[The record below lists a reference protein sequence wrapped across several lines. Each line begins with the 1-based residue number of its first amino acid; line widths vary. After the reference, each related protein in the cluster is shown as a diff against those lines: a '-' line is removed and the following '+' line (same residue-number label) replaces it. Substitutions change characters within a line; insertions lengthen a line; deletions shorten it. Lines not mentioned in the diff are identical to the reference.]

1 MKLSL
6 SRAQKYTLL
15 FAFIG
20 IVITALTLYSQI
32 NMLNTYERNL
42 PYMALGDHVKN
53 NVTKGHLWFEEYM
66 AGDQSLHY
74 EKDVRILFLQSEK
87 LLHTSLANGV
97 SDLGEFKDLGD
108 PESIKLIEE
117 SLTDVQALLVAADER
132 NKFKVLQVQQ
142 VSDSTQT
149 ESKEVAGGELDQRFD
164 AAYEETQATLDKLI
178 VLTRNRVK
186 ADSAFLQ
193 KLSWVS
199 VSLMVGAFTLLTFLI
214 YRYQV
219 GNDSMIESNAK
230 KLQEDH
236 HRISVVSSYVQEI
249 SKGNYTA
256 SLSLNTAEDTLA
268 ATLQNLANT
277 LSANADT
284 ETKRNW
290 ATTGLA
296 EIGQILRNNHDASAL
311 YDTIIRF
318 VVKYTKSN
326 QGGLFILS
334 EDEANPTLELVACY
348 AFERKKFMKKS
359 VNIGEGLV
367 GQCFVEGDKIIM
379 KQLPEDYIQIT
390 SGLGGANPSSVLLT
404 PLKVNEKIYGVL
416 EIASFNHYPD
426 FEIEL
431 VEKLSE
437 SIAATIS
444 TVRINESTR
453 ILLERTQQQAE
464 EMRAQEEEMRQN
476 MEELEATQEE
486 MRRKEKHV
494 QTMLDQEK
502 QRNDII
508 KKGRGAIM
516 QLTKN
521 KDIQTGN
528 WENALEQ
535 ITKTVSELIQASRVS
550 VWLYDAAEEKITCA
564 KLYAAHNT
572 SFSDGF
578 SLFRKNFPDYFK
590 AMLSEEVIIA
600 PNARSH
606 QATAGF
612 TESYF
617 TPLDIY
623 SLLDV
628 PFFNNGKIA
637 GVICC
642 EHQGEIKNWKEEEV
656 DLCKNCCDLITI
668 AYKSWQFNTLE
679 QTLKVAST
687 A

>member
-15 FAFIG
+15 FAFVG
-20 IVITALTLYSQI
+20 VLITILTLYSQL

-42 PYMALGDHVKN
+42 PYLALGDNVKN
-53 NVTKGHLWFEEYM
+53 NITKGHLWFEEYM
-66 AGDQSLHY
+66 AGDQTLQY
-74 EKDVRILFLQSEK
+74 EKNVRVLFEQSES
-87 LLHTSLANGV
+87 LLQIALNHGS
-97 SDLGEFKDLGD
+97 SELGNFEDLGD
-108 PESIKLIEE
+108 TESVEIINASMQDVKNLI
-117 SLTDVQALLVAADER
+117 VAADER
-132 NKFKVLQVQQ
+132 NKFMLANKQ
-142 VSDSTQT
+142 SANDSTQVDT
-149 ESKEVAGGELDQRFD
+149 QEQAGGELDQRFD
-164 AAYEETQATLDKLI
+164 EAYEETQASLDKLI
-178 VLTRNRVK
+178 ALTRSRVK
-186 ADSAFLQ
+186 ADSSFLQ

-199 VSLMVGAFTLLTFLI
+199 VSLMVGAFALLTFLI
-214 YRYQV
+214 YRLQV

-230 KLQEDH
+230 KLEEDQ
-236 HRISVVSSYVQEI
+236 HRIGIVSSYVQEI
-249 SKGNYTA
+249 SKGNYA
-256 SLSLNTAEDTLA
+256 AQLSLNTAEDTLA
-268 ATLQNLANT
+268 ATLQNLAT
-277 LSANADT
+277 SLSKNADT

-290 ATTGLA
+290 TTSGQA
-296 EIGQILRNNHDASAL
+296 EIGQILRNNQDASQL
-311 YDTIIRF
+311 YDNIIRF

-334 EDEANPTLELVACY
+334 EDETNPTLELVACY
-348 AFERKKFMKKS
+348 AFERKKFLQKS
-359 VNIGEGLV
+359 VSIGEGLV
-367 GQCFVEGDKIIM
+367 GQCYLEGEKIIL

-404 PLKVNEKIYGVL
+404 PLKVNDRIYGVL
-416 EIASFNHYPD
+416 EIASFNHYED
-426 FEIEL
+426 FEIDL

-444 TVRINESTR
+444 AVRINESTR
-453 ILLERTQQQAE
+453 ILLEKTQQQAE

-494 QTMLDQEK
+494 QNMLDQEK
-502 QRNDII
+502 QRNDVI
-508 KKGRGAIM
+508 KKGREAIM
-516 QLTKN
+516 QLTKS
-521 KDIQTGN
+521 KDIQAGN
-528 WENALEQ
+528 WEKAIEQ
-535 ITKTVSELIQASRVS
+535 ITKTVSQLIHSSRVS
-550 VWLYDAAEEKITCA
+550 VWLYNEEEGKINCA
-564 KLYAAHNT
+564 KLYAAHDN
-572 SFSDGF
+572 SFSSGID
-578 SLFRKNFPDYFK
+578 LFRKDFPDYFK
-590 AMLSEEVIIA
+590 AMLSEEVILA

-628 PFFNNGKIA
+628 PFFDNGRIA

-668 AYKSWQFNTLE
+668 AYKSWQFNELE
-679 QTLKVAST
+679 QKLKATS
-687 A
+687 